1 MAQWFY
7 VESKDCSVL
16 ITLFVFM
23 IGQEISKEISKESWL
38 VDVVPPKI
46 LTP

>member
-1 MAQWFY
+1 MAQWFI

-23 IGQEISKEISKESWL
+23 IGQEISKESWL